1 MRQLILAL
9 ILVTAGLAAAHAD
22 ESDFLII
29 GGVDFGFKRL
39 KLDVNGAR
47 SSFSPSYVSVNP
59 TIVLS
64 YKSFYAGVAYDK
76 ALSAGSGSDDVQGPT
91 GPVASTLDFSRA
103 DSTLTAGY
111 RLNPSLSVFVGF
123 ANGTSTFTQTT
134 FDTTITVI
142 RTTYAET
149 GPFVGVAYTSAFGD
163 KGSLGLSVAYARL
176 NGELHTITRPG
187 SILFD
192 ANGNASGLSYG
203 VTWSGSLT
211 GSLGYH
217 VGVKATRYTMH
228 DPIGITERYTNIFV
242 GVSNYF

>member
-1 MRQLILAL
+1 MRQSILAL
-9 ILVTAGLAAAHAD
+9 ILVTAGLPTAHAD
-22 ESDFLII
+22 ESDLTVI
-29 GGVDFGFKRL
+29 GAVDFGFKRL

-59 TIVLS
+59 TIALG
-64 YKSFYAGVAYDK
+64 YKSFYASVTYDK
-76 ALSAGSGSDDVQGPT
+76 ALSAGTGSDEVQGTT

-103 DSTLTAGY
+103 DSTLTLGY
-111 RLNPSLSVFVGF
+111 RLNPSWSVFAGLT
-123 ANGTSTFTQTT
+123 NGTSTFTQTT
-134 FDTTITVI
+134 FDTTITVT
-142 RTTYAET
+142 RTTYAEK
-149 GPFVGVAYTSAFGD
+149 GPFVGVAYTRAFGD

-176 NGELHTITRPG
+176 DGELHTITRPG

-192 ANGNASGLSYG
+192 ATGNTSGLSYG

-228 DPIGITERYTNIFV
+228 DRIDITERYTNIFV